1 LIKAGVTCIPKVLG
15 EGYFG
20 ENPTI
25 KSEYAD
31 YSVEEYL
38 KDTKIIDKI
47 EFQQILQQMV

>member
-1 LIKAGVTCIPKVLG
+1 MKAGVTCIPKVLG

-31 YSVEEYL
+31 YSIEEYL
-38 KDTKIIDKI
+38 KDIKIINKI
-47 EFQQILQQMV
+47 KFQQILLQMV